1 MAAPVMKR
9 LRPRS
14 ARTASAGAFTLLELI
29 VVIAIIS
36 ILAAVLIPFWMN
48 SQRSARAAEC
58 MGNLRQLGTGLSRYL
73 GEHDQTFPTLVMARE
88 NKQQDVP
95 TLDTVLRPYVGSEK
109 MFRCPDDAKHLF
121 ENTGTSYLWNH
132 KLNGQK
138 LSSLSV
144 SFVRND
150 TIDQQSRIMV
160 MGDKEGWHPSIKS
173 KLNVLYADGHASQ
186 ELTFVDE
193 ATASMESSGGSKK

>member
-1 MAAPVMKR
+1 MAAPLMK
-9 LRPRS
+9 PSPPPS
-14 ARTASAGAFTLLELI
+14 ARAATARGFTLLELI
-29 VVIAIIS
+29 VVFAIIS
-36 ILAAVLIPFWMN
+36 ILAAVLIPLWMN

-58 MGNLRQLGTGLSRYL
+58 MGNLRQLGAGLSRYL
-73 GEHDQTFPTLVMARE
+73 GEHEQTFPALVMARE

-95 TLDTVLRPYVGSEK
+95 ALDTALRPYVSSEK
-109 MFRCPDDAKHLF
+109 IFRCPDDAKHLF
-121 ENTGTSYLWNH
+121 ENTGTSYLWNY

-138 LSSLSV
+138 LSSLTV

-160 MGDKEGWHPSIKS
+160 MGDKEGWHPSLKS

-193 ATASMESSGGSKK
+193 EMPESTEGPKK